1 MRETPACHPDGW
13 INIREQTSSGS
24 PWVCVRACV
33 SLSYAQLF
41 RSALLRGSS
50 RISSITR
57 VRHVNTCSRRLPIP
71 GAISFVKLVL
81 HTQGKIDCYV
91 VGFFFFVILMSNL
104 MTFCFYYV
112 HVLNFMRVFMN
123 LFIYANFHFHGSICL
138 CEILFNFA
146 TKFSSLY
153 FCCFLF
159 SLFTKK
165 FPQFSLQRVSDDGRT
180 ETCRNT
186 CIKYRRTRESWK
198 ICFTWAIFFFSTR
211 FRYWRK
217 NCMRYELLVVNH
229 ASGLRRSHGSRKD
242 WLNSTKNIF
251 TSVLAIILE
260 ITKEQ

>member
-1 MRETPACHPDGW
+1 M
-13 INIREQTSSGS
+13 
-24 PWVCVRACV
+24 
-33 SLSYAQLF
+33 
-41 RSALLRGSS
+41 LL
-50 RISSITR
+50 
-57 VRHVNTCSRRLPIP
+57 V
-71 GAISFVKLVL
+71 
-81 HTQGKIDCYV
+81 
-91 VGFFFFVILMSNL
+91 FFFFFCNINEQLDGFLLLLCSCFEFYACFHESIYLCKLSFPWIYLFVKFYSILQQG
-104 MTFCFYYV
+104 
-112 HVLNFMRVFMN
+112 
-123 LFIYANFHFHGSICL
+123 FHL
-138 CEILFNFA
+138 D
-146 TKFSSLY
+146 LY

-165 FPQFSLQRVSDDGRT
+165 FPQSSLQRVSDDGRT

-251 TSVLAIILE
+251 TSVLTIILE
-260 ITKEQ
+260 ITKE